1 MNDELKMYLY
11 RERKKC
17 EYDMYRDKRK
27 KNILY
32 PISYLHTINLIEHQH
47 TNTPTAPTA
56 PTAQHAAN
64 TESTDSTDNNE
75 SESTK

>member
-1 MNDELKMYLY
+1 MNDELKLYLY

-27 KNILY
+27 KTILY
-32 PISYLHTINLIEHQH
+32 PISYLHKINLIEQQH
-47 TNTPTAPTA
+47 
-56 PTAQHAAN
+56 
-64 TESTDSTDNNE
+64 TDSTQRTQHTDSTGNNE